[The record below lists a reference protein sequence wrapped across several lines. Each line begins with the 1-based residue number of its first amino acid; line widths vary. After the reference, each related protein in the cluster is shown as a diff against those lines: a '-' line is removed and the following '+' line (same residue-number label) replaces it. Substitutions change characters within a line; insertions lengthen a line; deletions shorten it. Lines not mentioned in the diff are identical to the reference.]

1 MGAMVMRGGEVGDE
15 SGDDD
20 RRRGQ
25 QTYRDKVSRLGT
37 ESSSS
42 PPMCSTLYHSE
53 HMMHADTSQREK
65 GAACDEGIYLSI
77 YLSTHLSIYPS
88 IHLSTHLSIYLSI
101 YPPLYLSIYLSI
113 YLSTAYLSV
122 CCGCRPSSCAPACG
136 CSRSH

>member
-1 MGAMVMRGGEVGDE
+1 MGAMVMRGGEVGGE

-20 RRRGQ
+20 RRRGH

-53 HMMHADTSQREK
+53 HMMYADT
-65 GAACDEGIYLSI
+65 ACDEGIYLSI
-77 YLSTHLSIYPS
+77 HLSIYPS
-88 IHLSTHLSIYLSI
+88 IYLSN
-101 YPPLYLSIYLSI
+101 YLSI